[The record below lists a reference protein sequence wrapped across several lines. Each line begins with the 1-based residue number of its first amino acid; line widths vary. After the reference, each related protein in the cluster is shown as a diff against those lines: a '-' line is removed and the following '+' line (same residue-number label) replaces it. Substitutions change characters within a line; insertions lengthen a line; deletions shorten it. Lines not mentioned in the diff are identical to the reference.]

1 MNCLVQVVRREY
13 TDTTTL
19 GELYVDG
26 TFVCFTL
33 EDTDRYLTQD
43 TPLDTI
49 LAKKKPGHTAIP
61 IGAYKMAITYSSRFK
76 KRLLIIKDVP
86 GFTGIRF
93 HTGNIP
99 EDTDGCVLVGMEE
112 ENGALK
118 DSRKAMTAFM
128 GLIQNEK
135 VIDLHV
141 LRY

>member
-61 IGAYKMAITYSSRFK
+61 MVPIKWQLRI
-76 KRLLIIKDVP
+76 LL
-86 GFTGIRF
+86 
-93 HTGNIP
+93 
-99 EDTDGCVLVGMEE
+99 
-112 ENGALK
+112 
-118 DSRKAMTAFM
+118 
-128 GLIQNEK
+128 
-135 VIDLHV
+135 DL
-141 LRY
+141 RRDYQ

>member
-26 TFVCFTL
+26 TFVCYTL

-43 TPLDTI
+43 TPLDII
-49 LAKKKPGHTAIP
+49 LAKKKPGRTAIP

-76 KRLLIIKDVP
+76 KRLPIIKDVP

-118 DSRKAMTAFM
+118 DSRKAMAAFM

-135 VIDLHV
+135 IIDLHV

>member
-1 MNCLVQVVRREY
+1 
-13 TDTTTL
+13 
-19 GELYVDG
+19 
-26 TFVCFTL
+26 
-33 EDTDRYLTQD
+33 
-43 TPLDTI
+43 
-49 LAKKKPGHTAIP
+49 
-61 IGAYKMAITYSSRFK
+61 MAITYSSRFK
-76 KRLLIIKDVP
+76 KRLPIIKDVP